1 MPSPYII
8 WEAWIFPVTIIK
20 EQPSISP
27 RMNHVLTGSPTSA
40 RLILPI
46 SLTLL
51 KYYPPPSVKSQG
63 ALWQRH
69 TVCLSNTGSESE
81 MSCQSPTKAAP
92 PLCVPGSQENT
103 RSKTHESRLGIRWPC
118 WVSAPNP
125 CRHLRLCLSLSC
137 PQCHLTHVTYPE
149 PIRGQPWGE
158 PTCQSSSSSSSFH
171 LTPERAGWVP
181 PNTFSVSALGQ
192 GRATSCLLPR
202 SSKPQHSMVPPPDQA
217 TSTQSYVRA
226 LLSSVLIQVRQGWPP
241 GEGCQHHSLSTGW
254 WWCKFRAASY
264 FFTSLKSC
272 PQGSNP
278 SPKMRHYPW

>member
-1 MPSPYII
+1 MPNPYII
-8 WEAWIFPVTIIK
+8 WGAWIFPVTIIK

-51 KYYPPPSVKSQG
+51 KYYSPPSVKSQG

-69 TVCLSNTGSESE
+69 TVCLSNTCSEPA
-81 MSCQSPTKAAP
+81 MSCQSPTKGAP
-92 PLCVPGSQENT
+92 PLCVPSSQENP
-103 RSKTHESRLGIRWPC
+103 RSKTHEARLGTRWPC

-149 PIRGQPWGE
+149 PIRPQPWGE
-158 PTCQSSSSSSSFH
+158 PTCWSWHELQLKH
-171 LTPERAGWVP
+171 QLPPQARKAGWVS

-192 GRATSCLLPR
+192 GRATLCLLPR
-202 SSKPQHSMVPPPDQA
+202 SSNPQHSMVQPSDQA
-217 TSTQSYVRA
+217 ITTQSMPVPSFPQPWSKWGRA
-226 LLSSVLIQVRQGWPP
+226 DHP
-241 GEGCQHHSLSTGW
+241 GG
-254 WWCKFRAASY
+254 RAASI
-264 FFTSLKSC
+264 TV
-272 PQGSNP
+272 
-278 SPKMRHYPW
+278 